1 MIIIIIFFL
10 LFSLYIYKFIRKY
23 KYKYKIN
30 CKTLNIIT
38 NFFNYR
44 TRKLINIITLFG
56 NNIKSK
62 YKYIKYIAR
71 LYDKK
76 IINCNLHKL
85 HNTNDIKE
93 LLFHKQKFVINNKK
107 FNVPINKRLYVFPNL
122 NYFEYNEYVKEIE
135 NIIILLNFFS
145 YKTKFVFIFI
155 INKNRKYKNIDKNIL
170 YISLNKNSYN
180 YIRYFHNNKKMIFYY
195 S

>member
-10 LFSLYIYKFIRKY
+10 LFYFLYMYKFIR

-71 LYDKK
+71 LYNKK

-93 LLFHKQKFVINNKK
+93 LLFHKQK

-155 INKNRKYKNIDKNIL
+155 INKNRKYKNSDKNIL